1 MRKKSKKIIIAVMAI
16 ALVALLPSCAF
27 FSDEKGNEN
36 VIKSDTLYVK
46 KVENLP
52 DDFIFGMDA
61 SCVPSLEAGGV
72 KYYDYDGEEKD
83 VYQILSESGVN
94 YIRVRVWNDPYDK
107 DGNGYGGG
115 NCDIEN
121 AVEIGKRATKYGMK
135 LLVNFHYSDFWADP
149 SKQMVPKAWSDMS
162 IEEKTDALY
171 LYTKECLE
179 KLKAAGVDVGMVQ
192 VGNETNGG
200 MCGEWSSSL
209 GGWQRITQ
217 LMSAGSKAVREVFP
231 DALVAIHFANP
242 EKTENYVSYS
252 ANLDYYGVDY
262 DVFASSYYPFWH
274 GTLDNLANVLN
285 KVTAK
290 YGKKV
295 MVAETSYAY
304 TPKDTDFYGNTVG
317 EGDGFT
323 KKYPYTVQGQADHVR
338 DVIDTVVN
346 KMTDGIGV
354 FYWEGTWISSGG
366 DSYEENFALWQK
378 YGSGWATSYAGEYD
392 PNDAGRWYGGC
403 AVDNQAFFDKN
414 GRAIE
419 SLKVFSLVKRG
430 NEPNLNSEQ
439 N

>member
-1 MRKKSKKIIIAVMAI
+1 MALI
-16 ALVALLPSCAF
+16 VLLPSCAL
-27 FSDEKGNEN
+27 FSSENFEQEDESML
-36 VIKSDTLYVK
+36 KSNTLYVK

-52 DDFIFGMDA
+52 KDFIFGMDA

-72 KYYDYDGEEKD
+72 KYYDYDGVEKD

-94 YIRVRVWNDPYDK
+94 YIRVRIWNDPYDK

-121 AVEIGKRATKYGMK
+121 AVEIGKRATRYGMK

-149 SKQMVPKAWSDMS
+149 SKQMVPKAWSNMS

-179 KLKAAGVDVGMVQ
+179 KLKVAGVDVGMVQ

-317 EGDGFT
+317 EGDGFA
-323 KKYPYTVQGQADHVR
+323 KKYPYTIQGQADHIR

-403 AVDNQAFFDKN
+403 AVDNQALFDKN

-430 NEPNLNSEQ
+430 NEPNLNSER